1 MEYVGAIHE
10 LPLQDLRDIS
20 NMDDIIEQ
28 ARNILKIESDAV
40 SALIERIDENFIAA
54 VEIMY
59 SCQGKIVVTGMGKSG
74 IIGKKIAAT
83 LASTGT
89 PAFFLNP
96 AEGGHG
102 DIGVISKGDVVL
114 AISNSGETEEIIRI
128 LPTLKRL
135 EIRIVAMTG
144 SSQSAL
150 AKTADTTLDISVKQ
164 EACPMGLAP
173 TASTTATLA
182 LGDALAITLL
192 NKKGFTEEDFAFF
205 HPGGNLG
212 RRLLTTVEDLM
223 HTGGAVPAVNTD
235 SLMKDAII
243 EISSKR
249 LGITAVT
256 DNSEK
261 LLGVIT
267 DGDLRRGLE
276 KYGDKFFS
284 LKAGDVMT
292 HRPKTITSNVLA
304 AKAVALM
311 EKYSITVLM
320 VTDEEDN
327 IEGVIHLHDLLK
339 AGIV

>member
-1 MEYVGAIHE
+1 
-10 LPLQDLRDIS
+10 
-20 NMDDIIEQ
+20 MDNIIQQ
-28 ARNILKIESDAV
+28 AKNILKIEADAV
-40 SALIERIDENFIAA
+40 SSLIDRIDESFIQA
-54 VEIMY
+54 VEILY

-102 DIGVISKGDVVL
+102 DIGVVSKGDVVL

-135 EIRIVAMTG
+135 EIKIIAMIG
-144 SSQSAL
+144 NNQSTL
-150 AKTADTTLDISVKQ
+150 AKTSDIFLDVSVKE

-182 LGDALAITLL
+182 MGDALAITLL
-192 NKKGFTEEDFAFF
+192 NRKGFTEEDFAFF

-212 RRLLTTVEDLM
+212 RRLLLTVEDLM
-223 HTGGAVPAVNTD
+223 HTGAAVPSVKTD

-249 LGITAVT
+249 LGIAAVT
-256 DNSEK
+256 DDSFK
-261 LLGVIT
+261 LHGVIT

-276 KYGDKFFS
+276 KWGEKLFS

-292 HRPKTITSNVLA
+292 HRPKTITANMLA

-320 VTDEEDN
+320 VTDEEDS
-327 IEGVIHLHDLLK
+327 IKGVLHLHDLLK

>member
-1 MEYVGAIHE
+1 MK
-10 LPLQDLRDIS
+10 
-20 NMDDIIEQ
+20 DIIKQ
-28 ARNILKIESDAV
+28 AKKILKIEADAV
-40 SALIERIDENFIAA
+40 RSLIDRINESFIQSID
-54 VEIMY
+54 IMH
-59 SCQGKIVVTGMGKSG
+59 SCHGKVVVTGMGKSG

-89 PAFFLNP
+89 PAFYLNP

-102 DIGVISKGDVVL
+102 DVGVVSKGDVVL
-114 AISNSGETEEIIRI
+114 AISNSGETDEIISL

-135 EIRIVAMTG
+135 DIKIIALTG
-144 SSQSAL
+144 NPQSTL
-150 AKTADTTLDISVKQ
+150 AKASDVSLDVSVRE

-173 TASTTATLA
+173 TASTTAALA
-182 LGDALAITLL
+182 MGDALAITLL
-192 NKKGFTEEDFAFF
+192 SKKGFTEEDFAFF

-212 RRLLTTVEDLM
+212 RRLILTVEDLM
-223 HTGGAVPAVNTD
+223 HTGNAIPSVNAD
-235 SLMKDAII
+235 ALMKDAIM

-256 DNSEK
+256 DNTFK
-261 LLGVIT
+261 LQGVIT

-276 KYGDKFFS
+276 KWDEKFFS

-292 HRPKTITSNVLA
+292 HRPKTITGNMLA

-320 VTDEEDN
+320 VTDEESN
-327 IEGVIHLHDLLK
+327 IKGVLHLHDLLK

>member
-1 MEYVGAIHE
+1 MTMKKI
-10 LPLQDLRDIS
+10 RM
-20 NMDDIIEQ
+20 NNIITQ
-28 ARNILKIESDAV
+28 AKNILKIESEAI
-40 SALIERIDENFIAA
+40 SSLINRIDESFIKAI
-54 VEIMY
+54 EIMH
-59 SCQGKIVVTGMGKSG
+59 SCHGKVVVTGMGKSG

-89 PAFFLNP
+89 PAFYLNP

-102 DIGVISKGDVVL
+102 DVGVVSKGDVVL
-114 AISNSGETEEIIRI
+114 AISNSGETDEIIRL

-135 EIRIVAMTG
+135 DIRIIALTG
-144 SSQSAL
+144 NPQSTL
-150 AKTADTTLDISVKQ
+150 AKASDVSLDVSVKE

-173 TASTTATLA
+173 TASTTAALA
-182 LGDALAITLL
+182 MGDALAITLL
-192 NKKGFTEEDFAFF
+192 SKKGFTEEDFAFF

-212 RRLLTTVEDLM
+212 RRLILTVEDLM
-223 HTGGAVPAVNTD
+223 HTGNAIPSVHTD
-235 SLMKDAII
+235 ALMKDAIM
-243 EISSKR
+243 EISTKR

-256 DNSEK
+256 DNAFK

-276 KYGDKFFS
+276 KWDEKFFS

-292 HRPKTITSNVLA
+292 HRPKTITGPMLA

-320 VTDEEDN
+320 VTDEDSN
-327 IEGVIHLHDLLK
+327 IKGVLHLHDLLK